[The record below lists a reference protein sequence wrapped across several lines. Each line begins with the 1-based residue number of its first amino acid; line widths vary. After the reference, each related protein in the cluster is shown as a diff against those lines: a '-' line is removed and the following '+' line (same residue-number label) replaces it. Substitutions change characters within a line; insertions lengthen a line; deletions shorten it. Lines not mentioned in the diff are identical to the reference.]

1 MQECSVATTESTKC
15 SVLEHNFQKNM
26 SQLTLNTGKRGR
38 GVASTSASAV
48 TALSS
53 STDLASLFEC
63 PVCFDYVLPPILQC
77 QSGHLVCSNCRPK
90 LTCCPTCRGPLG
102 NNNNIYLII
111 HITLNEPIIS
121 LSSFRQYSQSSDG
134 ESSEQCYV
142 SLQIFHQWLHCFSG
156 AHWKARPWGCLRIP
170 SI

>member
-1 MQECSVATTESTKC
+1 MQGCWATAAAASATEFTLFFEDFGPYYLVRPKC
-15 SVLEHNFQKNM
+15 FALKHILQKNM
-26 SQLTLNTGKRGR
+26 SQLTISTGKRGR

-102 NNNNIYLII
+102 KKNTNYNHDNN
-111 HITLNEPIIS
+111 
-121 LSSFRQYSQSSDG
+121 
-134 ESSEQCYV
+134 
-142 SLQIFHQWLHCFSG
+142 
-156 AHWKARPWGCLRIP
+156 
-170 SI
+170 